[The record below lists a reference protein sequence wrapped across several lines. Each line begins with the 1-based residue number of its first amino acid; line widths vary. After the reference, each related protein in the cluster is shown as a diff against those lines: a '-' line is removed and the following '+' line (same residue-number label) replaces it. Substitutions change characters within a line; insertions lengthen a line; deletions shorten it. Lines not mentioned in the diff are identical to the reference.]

1 MKKFWMTET
10 IKGEEDYGEEYYPD
24 EIAEA
29 LCDLCKKELGYKP
42 DGQDYEDCR
51 EALYQLMAMCQNDY
65 NAEYFRTLYKVLA
78 KVTYTIHVS
87 NNS

>member
-1 MKKFWMTET
+1 MKRYWMTET

-51 EALYQLMAMCQNDY
+51 EALYQLMATCQNNY